1 MLGEA
6 PPSSARDALGEHL
19 SGRAGT

>member
-19 SGRAGT
+19 AGRAGT